1 VALSYRGKGPIVVV
15 GGTKDPATPIR
26 WAEEMTKELGD
37 QARLV
42 TFNGEGHG
50 QLLASKCITKIEGAV
65 LAAQQLPKPDT
76 TCQPDPVVPKPSWWG
91 DLPTFPNAT
100 AADLPAVLSAIG
112 LTDTLGYGE
121 TFVTD
126 ATETDADT
134 AFSSA
139 LTAAGF
145 QDLGVGDLHL
155 THTTDRV
162 WRAPNGDVLV
172 VLGLGA
178 AAFDDPQISSA
189 KGAAPVG
196 KTVMVVAYLPQ

>member
-1 VALSYRGKGPIVVV
+1 
-15 GGTKDPATPIR
+15 
-26 WAEEMTKELGD
+26 
-37 QARLV
+37 V

-65 LAAQQLPKPDT
+65 LAARQLPKPNT

-91 DLPTFPNAT
+91 TLPTFPNAI

-112 LTDTLGYGE
+112 LSDTLGYGE

-145 QDLGVGDLHL
+145 QDLGAGDLHL
-155 THTTDRV
+155 AHTTDRG
-162 WRAPNGDVLV
+162 WQAPNGDLFLV
-172 VLGLGA
+172 IGLGA
-178 AAFDDPQISSA
+178 AAFDDPEISSA
-189 KGAAPVG
+189 KGSVPAG
-196 KTVMVVAYLPQ
+196 TTVMVVAYVPQ